1 MGGTPPRA
9 VFGRC
14 AWRCRLAAE
23 CQGGHPR
30 QLRWVS
36 AARGPARANS
46 ADCARQHADGGTT
59 AAGRTPTDTRDVT
72 ERDALATET
81 SQQLAA
87 HGRSDGGGRRGT
99 EGSRDVIRGC
109 GGTKKHRK
117 SHCSSPFNRRVKNL
131 SVTGHL
137 RSETKVR
144 LLRSR
149 RGPILTGR
157 PHRHSPS
164 ALEQGEG
171 QRQGPT
177 PTRQKTAAAFVVPPS
192 AMPQNSSKLLVV
204 RCLLTGRK
212 LNLNPPSHARGPQ
225 WRVAWL

>member
-1 MGGTPPRA
+1 M
-9 VFGRC
+9 V
-14 AWRCRLAAE
+14 
-23 CQGGHPR
+23 
-30 QLRWVS
+30 VDI
-36 AARGPARANS
+36 AR
-46 ADCARQHADGGTT
+46 
-59 AAGRTPTDTRDVT
+59 
-72 ERDALATET
+72 
-81 SQQLAA
+81 
-87 HGRSDGGGRRGT
+87 T

-117 SHCSSPFNRRVKNL
+117 SHRSSAFNRRVKNL

-157 PHRHSPS
+157 PHRHSHS

-177 PTRQKTAAAFVVPPS
+177 PTRQKLPLASSS
-192 AMPQNSSKLLVV
+192 ANCQQHTGNFLVA
-204 RCLLTGRK
+204 RALLTGTSRK
-212 LNLNPPSHARGPQ
+212 LNLNLNPRAMLADRNGVSRGSRCSRALSTWISCVLSAR
-225 WRVAWL
+225 